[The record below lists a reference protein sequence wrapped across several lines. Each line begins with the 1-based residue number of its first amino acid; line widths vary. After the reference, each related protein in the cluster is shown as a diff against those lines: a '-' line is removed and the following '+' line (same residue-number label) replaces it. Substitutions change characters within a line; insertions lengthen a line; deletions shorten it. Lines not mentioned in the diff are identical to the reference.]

1 MEHKNK
7 KINNEE
13 NEIVKQLNN
22 MTAFSI
28 GGLGI
33 VPAAEK
39 ILKNKGIETDK
50 ENSRE

>member
-1 MEHKNK
+1 MEHKDK
-7 KINNEE
+7 KINNKE

-22 MTAFSI
+22 MTAFGI

-33 VPAAEK
+33 LPAAEK
-39 ILKNKGIETDK
+39 ELGNKGIKSDK